1 MELGE
6 FDISGATEFMPT
18 RQAKV
23 KRVVVHK
30 DYQAP
35 TFENDIA
42 ILELVRDVNNTAF
55 HRTLTLGESITFTG
69 GLQFYKN
76 EPVLLHYIQITTYF
90 HFWSNSVSLNWRPS
104 LQ

>member
-1 MELGE
+1 MVVELGE
-6 FDISGATEFMPT
+6 FDVSGPTEFMPT

-42 ILELVRDVNNTAF
+42 ILERVTKTCLVIGFKCLIYAQLMGPSDCRVET
-55 HRTLTLGESITFTG
+55 S
-69 GLQFYKN
+69 
-76 EPVLLHYIQITTYF
+76 
-90 HFWSNSVSLNWRPS
+90 SN
-104 LQ
+104 

>member
-1 MELGE
+1 MVVELGE
-6 FDISGATEFMPT
+6 YDVSGPTEFMPT

-42 ILELVRDVNNTAF
+42 ILELVTK
-55 HRTLTLGESITFTG
+55 I
-69 GLQFYKN
+69 
-76 EPVLLHYIQITTYF
+76 
-90 HFWSNSVSLNWRPS
+90 
-104 LQ
+104 

>member
-1 MELGE
+1 MVELGE

-42 ILELVRDVNNTAF
+42 ILELVKTQIIYDIKISVKLIWNHLVYRIVFLGIVAHSLTANWNDI
-55 HRTLTLGESITFTG
+55 RTWGYSS
-69 GLQFYKN
+69 
-76 EPVLLHYIQITTYF
+76 TTQ
-90 HFWSNSVSLNWRPS
+90 SKKSKLK
-104 LQ
+104 L